1 MDEKWL
7 KRVIEIQSLAQCG
20 LAYCKDDYDLERYRR
35 LREIAAEMMSD
46 ASGLPVEKVQDLFCN
61 ESGYQ
66 TPKLDTRAAVFRE
79 GKILLVRENNG
90 RWSLPGGWVDVL
102 ESIASNTVK
111 EVQEEAGV
119 TVRPQLL
126 IAVQDRNQ
134 HNRPPYAYGVC
145 KVFVLC
151 DYIEG
156 RFKQNIETTATA
168 YFDLDHLPPLAEEKC
183 NRAQVE
189 MCFAAAADPNWSVL
203 FD

>member
-79 GKILLVRENNG
+79 GTPT
-90 RWSLPGGWVDVL
+90 LP
-102 ESIASNTVK
+102 
-111 EVQEEAGV
+111 
-119 TVRPQLL
+119 
-126 IAVQDRNQ
+126 
-134 HNRPPYAYGVC
+134 
-145 KVFVLC
+145 
-151 DYIEG
+151 YI
-156 RFKQNIETTATA
+156 
-168 YFDLDHLPPLAEEKC
+168 HLPSTILA
-183 NRAQVE
+183 RQR
-189 MCFAAAADPNWSVL
+189 L
-203 FD
+203 R